1 MTETKNWYVCLNDFF
16 FLWFLYNFINCL
28 QSLPNPMEKQFILRV
43 GGKTISKGTGGPQ
56 FLRAILGQNE
66 FRLCG
71 AFSQDTTFG

>member
-1 MTETKNWYVCLNDFF
+1 
-16 FLWFLYNFINCL
+16 
-28 QSLPNPMEKQFILRV
+28 MEKQFILRV